1 VDEQRL
7 ILVVEDDE
15 TTRRFLAD
23 NLAADGFYVAAATG
37 VGEGLRAIEVRRP
50 ALVLV
55 DLMLESGGSGLE
67 LLERVPA
74 AHCLGTRVD
83 PEVPVIVL
91 AGRTGEA
98 DRVRSFAR
106 GADDT

>member
-1 VDEQRL
+1 VVLLSLYVDEQRL

-37 VGEGLRAIEVRRP
+37 VGGGLWAIEVRRP

-55 DLMLESGGSGLE
+55 DLMLS
-67 LLERVPA
+67 RA
-74 AHCLGTRVD
+74 AADSSCSS
-83 PEVPVIVL
+83 
-91 AGRTGEA
+91 AGRRPTA
-98 DRVRSFAR
+98 SAHASTPRCP
-106 GADDT
+106 